1 MNMMFRARALLRQF
15 ALALAL
21 APGLA
26 LAAFPDRPVKIIVP
40 SAAGGFSDL
49 VARQL
54 GPRLQAMWGQSVII
68 ENKPGALGTLA
79 TRAMINAPADGYT
92 LSIIATP
99 HALLPLVSKT
109 VPYDLQRDTTW
120 VAVVATS
127 PVVLVTVPSLGVKDA
142 KAAFALAKANP
153 GKYSYAAPG
162 QLATGHRTM
171 ELLKRATG
179 ADIRNIPYASG
190 SPAVTDLL
198 GGHVQFMAISVPTVF
213 GHIKSG
219 KLTALGVSSL
229 SRVPVLPEVPTL
241 AEAGFTGFESVEWYG
256 LVAPAGTPAHVVAKL
271 SEDIQKVLR
280 SAEVNEHI
288 TALGAFSTP
297 GGPHELELLYRAE
310 VARWQKL
317 VPELGLRLD

>member
-1 MNMMFRARALLRQF
+1 MKMLVRALAHASIWALT
-15 ALALAL
+15 LALTAGS
-21 APGLA
+21 AS
-26 LAAFPDRPVKIIVP
+26 AAFPDKPVKILVP

-54 GPRLQAMWGQSVII
+54 SPRLQALWGQPVII

-79 TRAMINAPADGYT
+79 TRAMINSPADGYT
-92 LSIIATP
+92 LSFIATP

-109 VPYDLQRDTTW
+109 VPYDLVRDTTW
-120 VAVVATS
+120 VAVVASS
-127 PVVLVTVPSLGVKDA
+127 PVVLVAVPTLGVKDA

-153 GKYSYAAPG
+153 GKFSYAAPG

-179 ADIRNIPYASG
+179 TDIRNIPYASG
-190 SPAVTDLL
+190 APAVTDLL
-198 GGHVQFMAISVPTVF
+198 GGHVQFMAISVPTVISQ
-213 GHIKSG
+213 IKAG

-229 SRVPVLPEVPTL
+229 ARVVVLPDVPTL
-241 AEAGFTGFESVEWYG
+241 AEAGFPGFESVEWYG
-256 LVAPAGTPAHVVAKL
+256 LVVPAGTPQQVVAKL

-280 SAEVNEHI
+280 SAEVSDHI
-288 TALGAFSTP
+288 AGLGAFSTP